1 MDNLLSA
8 SRIQYVTRI
17 DWCNCLHIVSLP
29 FKCFDISFLPY
40 STLFNWLTG
49 RVSDNFFCKSMKFI
63 YRMKERE
70 CVIAAVV
77 LL

>member
-1 MDNLLSA
+1 MISLTRKLVKAILLS
-8 SRIQYVTRI
+8 V
-17 DWCNCLHIVSLP
+17 
-29 FKCFDISFLPY
+29 FDISFLPY

>member
-1 MDNLLSA
+1 MQFFLVKCKLLMISLTRKLVKAILLS
-8 SRIQYVTRI
+8 V
-17 DWCNCLHIVSLP
+17 
-29 FKCFDISFLPY
+29 FDISFLPY